1 MAGYLD
7 AYGAG
12 DEQRERRIK
21 RIVIWG
27 LAAIVAAAALYFT
40 FNTWRQEQVVKQF
53 FSLLEQKNYQAAYA
67 LWGCTQD
74 HPCKYY
80 APEKFT
86 EDWGPSSPFANPT
99 AAKVLHVDSCG
110 TGVVFDVDHPK
121 AGEVGLYVDREN
133 NLISFAPWTRCPGRH
148 LQLFEF
154 LRSRFG

>member
-53 FSLLEQKNYQAAYA
+53 FSLLEQKNYQAAASAFRETLDGDLDPKWTEVWSHIYIGKIYDLSGLRDRAMNEYA
-67 LWGCTQD
+67 RARETRDNTGGAQD
-74 HPCKYY
+74 EVAKYTKQAFKL
-80 APEKFT
+80 APPK
-86 EDWGPSSPFANPT
+86 ANP
-99 AAKVLHVDSCG
+99 
-110 TGVVFDVDHPK
+110 
-121 AGEVGLYVDREN
+121 
-133 NLISFAPWTRCPGRH
+133 
-148 LQLFEF
+148 
-154 LRSRFG
+154 